1 MNVRLHIEELVLEGF
16 PPGDR
21 HRIAEAVQAELARLF
36 GTQGVPSTLPA
47 LPDMGRLRTEVG
59 GLHPTRP
66 ERSGADI
73 ARAVYDALGGGSQ
86 GGSE

>member
-36 GTQGVPSTLPA
+36 ADEGVPSGPASGESAPTL
-47 LPDMGRLRTEVG
+47 DG
-59 GLHPTRP
+59 GTFPVAPQAGPSRI
-66 ERSGADI
+66 GAQV
-73 ARAVYDALGGGSQ
+73 AQAVYRGLAR
-86 GGSE
+86 